1 MASGEEPSINYPL
14 SPSDGEAE
22 ERDVR
27 DPGTVSVDEGRL
39 PLSDP
44 DLRPNSPSFVP
55 ERSFTY
61 GTPSGEVQF
70 RRTDRY
76 EHVGEP
82 AHDPHVQFGQN
93 LNFPHRNKD
102 SDDLRAQIAAM
113 QASLSVISARLENQ
127 NMVRQPFNL
136 PYGPPPIRSASVP
149 SHAPNRV
156 PSNQDSSERN
166 DRYTVPIGRE
176 RSISPH
182 RYASDNNPNFSMASS
197 APVSV
202 NYRNRSHEPYIKVPV
217 YDGKT
222 SWKDY
227 LVQFE
232 LAAQENRW
240 NPHTRAIRLACSL
253 RGSAQ
258 ALLSDLTPEIRQNYD
273 RLVTTLTER
282 FEPQNQCEIYKSQLK
297 QRIRKRD
304 EGLPELAQDIKRLTR
319 MAYPSAFIDLRDTL
333 SKDSFIEALNDAE
346 MELFICQKEPA
357 TIDDAVRLA
366 LKYEA
371 FTQGRR
377 KRLSSARNGVRM
389 QYADESQSI
398 ISRNDIEEI
407 RSDIRELKTS
417 SNGPPNKGK
426 PAQNN
431 RGACFNCGQMDHI
444 IRSCP
449 FKDTAGNSQR
459 QGSTHQRQNHYG
471 PRNGRRDERSN
482 VQQNNQ
488 STESTV
494 NANNDR
500 QDRDFR
506 RNRNQGNF
514 QKLAPRVRLQ
524 L

>member
-1 MASGEEPSINYPL
+1 MASGEEPGINYYL
-14 SPSDGEAE
+14 SPSDGEQE
-22 ERDVR
+22 ESDVR
-27 DPGTVSVDEGRL
+27 DPGIVSADEGRL
-39 PLSDP
+39 PRPNP
-44 DLRPNSPSFVP
+44 DLGPNSPSFVR
-55 ERSFTY
+55 ERSFTF

-70 RRTDRY
+70 RRSNRY

-82 AHDPHVQFGQN
+82 AQEPHVHFGQN
-93 LNFPHRNKD
+93 QSFQGRNKET
-102 SDDLRAQIAAM
+102 DDLRAQIASM
-113 QASLSVISARLENQ
+113 QASLSVITARLESQ
-127 NMVRQPFNL
+127 NVTPETFNV
-136 PYGPPPIRSASVP
+136 PYGPPPIRSASVS
-149 SHAPNRV
+149 SHFPNRMQINRD
-156 PSNQDSSERN
+156 SNEVN
-166 DRYTVPIGRE
+166 DRYAVPFGRE
-176 RSISPH
+176 RSLSPH
-182 RYASDNNPNFSMASS
+182 HYVSENYPNFPMASS

-202 NYRNRSHEPYIKVPV
+202 NYHNRSREPYIKVAV

-240 NPHTRAIRLACSL
+240 NEHTRAIRLACSL

-258 ALLSDLTPEIRQNYD
+258 ALLSDLTPKIRQNYD

-282 FEPQNQCEIYKSQLK
+282 FEPQNQCEIYKAQLK

-346 MELFICQKEPA
+346 MELFICQKEPV

-377 KRLSSARNGVRM
+377 KRLSSAKSGVRM
-389 QYADESQSI
+389 QYEEDFPNISQ
-398 ISRNDIEEI
+398 NDIEEI
-407 RSDIRELKTS
+407 KNDIRELKTS
-417 SNGPPNKGK
+417 SNGQIHKGK

-431 RGACFNCGQMDHI
+431 RGACFGCGQLDHM

-449 FKDTAGNSQR
+449 FRDTAGTSQR
-459 QGSTHQRQNHYG
+459 FSDYNKRQNRSG
-471 PRNGRRDERSN
+471 PRDVPQNERSD
-482 VQQNNQ
+482 VRQNNQ

-494 NANNDR
+494 NTNNDR
-500 QDRDFR
+500 QERNWR

-514 QKLAPRVRLQ
+514 QKLAPRVTPQ